1 MSDRSIRILTLGLLA
16 ALSLY
21 CARNIELTGS
31 ITHFIPDHVDAQLVQ
46 LSLDLVDS
54 PLSRRM
60 VVAIEGGPA
69 RELLAS
75 ELASQV
81 RDHPEVAWVEEE
93 LDQDDLIAIHDLY
106 FERLAYFASEHPEAE
121 VPGLFAPAALEQS
134 AARLR
139 DRLAGP
145 DAMLV
150 SRLAPRDPLDLFGR
164 ILERARAFRAS
175 DQGVES
181 QARGWT
187 IIQIGLRSS
196 PFESAR
202 QAGLLELI
210 ETEFARLAAQHGGGF
225 VLERSGI
232 NLFSVA
238 AEESVRDDVDS
249 ISMISTGVVCTLF
262 LLVFRS
268 PRQLLIAIVT
278 PLTGFLVAL
287 CLAIS
292 QSDAVHGI
300 TLAFGF
306 VLIGVA
312 IDYPVHLMNHHSLS
326 LGGKSPRET
335 LAGIRTSL
343 IVSGSTTVLAFLSLS
358 LSSFPGLGDMGT
370 FAAIGVAVSLVLTL
384 VSLPA
389 FLRTPPSSTAVQR
402 RLSASLVRL
411 TKLTGRHAGPLV
423 ASLLALLAISV
434 IGIPQLRWVDDP
446 AEFMEMDVELLAEA
460 TRVQKRIGEFD
471 GGRFVVGVAA
481 DRQAALVLN
490 EQIADRLEPLVGS
503 DELAGIGTLR
513 AFLFSDA
520 LQQRNLA
527 ALRAQADLPTRID
540 AAYTRA
546 GFRPGAFV
554 PFVESVRSPGAGPLV
569 PEDLEDSPLRRVLA
583 SLVELDGGIGVVT
596 LLRGVRSGTAIQT
609 ALAGLDGAYYVD
621 QQEIMTGVYEGIRR
635 STVRMLLIG
644 AILILVVL
652 QLRYRNVALGLLA
665 FMPAMLGAATTL
677 GLLGLLGVEVN
688 VVSSISLLVV
698 LGMGVD
704 YGVFAVDTAH
714 DDERLGA
721 MLSSLLI
728 SCLTSVFVFGVLALS
743 SQPILRSIGLTTGV
757 GVLLSLVIAIP
768 VLGLARRT

>member
-1 MSDRSIRILTLGLLA
+1 MSDRSIRIGTLGLLV
-16 ALSLY
+16 ALGLY

-46 LSLDLVDS
+46 LSLELVDS

-60 VVAIEGGPA
+60 VVAIEGGPEREPLA
-69 RELLAS
+69 RELA
-75 ELASQV
+75 AQV
-81 RDHPEVAWVEEE
+81 RAHPEVAWVEED

-106 FERLAYFASEHPEAE
+106 FERLAYFASEHPETE
-121 VPGLFAPAALEQS
+121 VPRLFSPAALDQS

-164 ILERARAFRAS
+164 ILERAQAFRGSGQAV
-175 DQGVES
+175 GS
-181 QARGWT
+181 QSRGWT

-196 PFESAR
+196 PFDSAR
-202 QAGLLELI
+202 QAGLLQLVES
-210 ETEFARLAAQHGGGF
+210 EFARLAAQHGGGF
-225 VLERSGI
+225 VLEQSGI

-238 AEESVRDDVDS
+238 AERSVRGDVDS
-249 ISMISTGVVCTLF
+249 ISLISIGVVCTLF

-278 PLTGFLVAL
+278 PLAGFLVAL

-312 IDYPVHLMNHHSLS
+312 IDYPVHLMNHHALS
-326 LGGKSPRET
+326 PAGTSPRET
-335 LAGIRTSL
+335 LVGIRTSL
-343 IVSGSTTVLAFLSLS
+343 IVSGCTTVLAFLSLS
-358 LSSFPGLGDMGT
+358 FSSFPGLGDMGT

-384 VSLPA
+384 FSLPA
-389 FLRTPPSSTAVQR
+389 FLRTPASSTAVQR
-402 RLSASLVRL
+402 WLSASLVRL
-411 TKLTGRHAGPLV
+411 TSWTGRSSGPLYV
-423 ASLLALLAISV
+423 SLLGLLAIAV
-434 IGIPQLRWVDDP
+434 LGIPRLQWVDDP
-446 AEFMEMDVELLAEA
+446 AEFMEMDADLLAEA

-471 GGRFVVGVAA
+471 GGRFVVGVAP

-490 EQIADRLEPLVGS
+490 EQIADRLEPLIGS
-503 DELAGIGTLR
+503 GELGGIGTLR
-513 AFLFSDA
+513 AFLFSTELQRRNLTA
-520 LQQRNLA
+520 LQAQPDLA
-527 ALRAQADLPTRID
+527 SRID
-540 AAYTRA
+540 VAHTRA
-546 GFRPGAFV
+546 GFRAGAFD
-554 PFVESVRSPGAGPLV
+554 PFVDSIRSPGVGPLL

-583 SLVELDGGIGVVT
+583 SLVELDDGIGVVT
-596 LLRGVRSGTAIQT
+596 LLRGVRSGPAIQT

-644 AILILVVL
+644 AVLILVVL
-652 QLRYRNVALGLLA
+652 QIRYRHVVRGLLA
-665 FMPAMLGAATTL
+665 FLPALLGAATTL
-677 GLLGLLGVEVN
+677 GLFGLLGVDVN

-743 SQPILRSIGLTTGV
+743 SQPILRSIGLTTGA

-768 VLGLARRT
+768 VLGLAKRA